1 MKRSIVAHKLT
12 ILSASLV
19 LLIAAAETSVAQSV
33 LFIRGADRSGGF
45 LEADNNT
52 ERSEQL
58 AGIFNNSTSNGNHG
72 WGELREALED
82 NGFDVDQILEPLES
96 NAPSGQTTGAGINF
110 RNVNLNRYD
119 VLVFGSNNA
128 VYSRDAVDEI
138 EDYIRAGGGAIFISD
153 ANFGS
158 DWADASNSDQQF
170 LDRFGLIVNQD
181 NGRYVIDR
189 DEFVRPNDD
198 IFNGVDAIDGEG
210 VTPFR
215 IGSLTNG
222 VDAEI
227 LARAEGQTTDNNGNG
242 GLNRGTTRNTNS
254 GDAAVLFATADEGR
268 IICHFDR
275 NTFFNNNGAGTN
287 INRFDNERFAI
298 NMFSIA
304 ARSQFININGNFRD
318 GLDGWTIEDGRIDLS
333 GRGHDDNISARL
345 RSSGAELTRRV
356 TVIPG
361 TNYRLRGRIESSGR
375 FGYRI
380 NQFDR
385 SSTASGAARNYKR
398 RTFEFNSGVNN
409 FIEIY
414 CQYRNRTGRFD
425 NITLENLDG
434 TEQLR

>member
-19 LLIAAAETSVAQSV
+19 LLTAAAETSVAQSV

-158 DWADASNSDQQF
+158 DWACLLYTSPS
-170 LDRFGLIVNQD
+170 
-181 NGRYVIDR
+181 
-189 DEFVRPNDD
+189 P
-198 IFNGVDAIDGEG
+198 
-210 VTPFR
+210 
-215 IGSLTNG
+215 
-222 VDAEI
+222 
-227 LARAEGQTTDNNGNG
+227 
-242 GLNRGTTRNTNS
+242 
-254 GDAAVLFATADEGR
+254 
-268 IICHFDR
+268 
-275 NTFFNNNGAGTN
+275 
-287 INRFDNERFAI
+287 
-298 NMFSIA
+298 
-304 ARSQFININGNFRD
+304 RD
-318 GLDGWTIEDGRIDLS
+318 GLLS
-333 GRGHDDNISARL
+333 RMPSSA
-345 RSSGAELTRRV
+345 
-356 TVIPG
+356 
-361 TNYRLRGRIESSGR
+361 
-375 FGYRI
+375 
-380 NQFDR
+380 
-385 SSTASGAARNYKR
+385 
-398 RTFEFNSGVNN
+398 
-409 FIEIY
+409 
-414 CQYRNRTGRFD
+414 
-425 NITLENLDG
+425 
-434 TEQLR
+434 

>member
-1 MKRSIVAHKLT
+1 MSKLILRGRLT
-12 ILSASLV
+12 IVSVSL
-19 LLIAAAETSVAQSV
+19 LLLTVAAETAVSQSV

-52 ERSEQL
+52 ERTEQL

-72 WGELREALED
+72 WGELRRLLQD
-82 NGFDVDQILEPLES
+82 NGFDVDQIEEPLES
-96 NAPSGQTTGAGINF
+96 NAPSGLTSGAGINF

-128 VYSRDAVDEI
+128 VYSQDSIDEI

-215 IGSLTNG
+215 IGNLTSG

-242 GLNRGTTRNTNS
+242 GSNRGTTRNTNS

-287 INRFDNERFAI
+287 LNRFDNDRYAV

-304 ARSQFININGNFRD
+304 ARSQFINLNGNFRD
-318 GLDGWTIEDGRIDLS
+318 GLDGWEIEDGSIDLS

-345 RSSGAELTRRV
+345 RNSDARLTRRGAV
-356 TVIPG
+356 RRNTD
-361 TNYRLRGRIESSGR
+361 YRLRGRIESNGR
-375 FGYRI
+375 FGYELGGNRV
-380 NQFDR
+380 
-385 SSTASGAARNYKR
+385 SSTAAGGPRDYKR
-398 RTFEFNSGVNN
+398 RTFEFNTGNN
-409 FIEIY
+409 DSITIFCE
-414 CQYRNRTGRFD
+414 YRNRTGRFD
-425 NITLENLDG
+425 NITLENRDG
-434 TEQLR
+434 TEE